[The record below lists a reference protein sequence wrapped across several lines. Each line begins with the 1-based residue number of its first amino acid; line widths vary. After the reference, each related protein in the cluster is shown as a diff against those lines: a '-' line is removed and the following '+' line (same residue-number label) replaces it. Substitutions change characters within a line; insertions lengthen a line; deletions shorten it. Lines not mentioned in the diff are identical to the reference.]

1 MWRAGAET
9 ERIKEALTGAKDV
22 SAWDKCRRAFVEG
35 RGKDEKGKETL
46 DRPGLDKPEAL
57 GI

>member
-1 MWRAGAET
+1 MWRAGAKT
-9 ERIKEALTGAKDV
+9 KKIKKLLTGAKDV

-35 RGKDEKGKETL
+35 RGKNKKDKETL